1 MDSAAIFFYNTLQC
15 ESLVEEREQESNSY
29 GEYQLVERVNYESDE
44 DEELKRAIEE
54 SLKMC

>member
-1 MDSAAIFFYNTLQC
+1 
-15 ESLVEEREQESNSY
+15 VEEREQESNSY
-29 GEYQLVERVNYESDE
+29 GEYQLVERVDYESDE